1 MKYQN
6 TRGGRA
12 KLHSILMPPPEFDN
26 NKKSDALHAMELALS
41 LEKLVNEK
49 LLNLVYPHDRK
60 CIVEILKLRI
70 LILVGSVELPN
81 GGDYPGKCLSLH
93 MSKPQGSH
101 IESGYSF
108 EW

>member
-6 TRGGRA
+6 TRGGRV

-49 LLNLVYPHDRK
+49 LLNLYDDVGFLIFTLIDESQVADK
-60 CIVEILKLRI
+60 NNDDELQDFVEREFLKEQRN
-70 LILVGSVELPN
+70 VKDFHG
-81 GGDYPGKCLSLH
+81 
-93 MSKPQGSH
+93 
-101 IESGYSF
+101 
-108 EW
+108 

>member
-6 TRGGRA
+6 TRGGRV

-49 LLNLVYPHDRK
+49 LLNLYAVADK
-60 CIVEILKLRI
+60 NNDDELQDFVEREFLKEQRN
-70 LILVGSVELPN
+70 VKDFHG
-81 GGDYPGKCLSLH
+81 
-93 MSKPQGSH
+93 
-101 IESGYSF
+101 
-108 EW
+108 